1 MRSFKRTAVVVV
13 ALLVFFG
20 VIIFILENQ
29 QPASLTFWLAHRSV
43 ASFFVFCRSAA
54 GRVDDW
60 SALGLLGLLAQI
72 CRAETQIAD
81 CLTLPI

>member
-29 QPASLTFWLAHRSV
+29 QPASLTFFGWHTPQLP
-43 ASFFVFCRSAA
+43 ASLFFV
-54 GRVDDW
+54 G
-60 SALGLLGLLAQI
+60 ALLVGLMIGPLLGYLAYW
-72 CRAETQIAD
+72 RKSAVLKRKLRTV
-81 CLTLPI
+81 

>member
-29 QPASLTFWLAHRSV
+29 QPASLTFLAGTPLSCQLLC
-43 ASFFVFCRSAA
+43 FCRSAA